1 MKNEFYILII
11 LITFFSCTSRSGSP
25 PAIHRISSN
34 SESKNVVRGKV
45 IAIIDGD
52 TYDLLINGNTTLRVR
67 MEGIDAPEKGMPFYR
82 VSKEYL
88 SGLCFNK
95 FVNLEITGQ
104 NGNRELAYAYL
115 DDGKELSQEMLKAGL
130 AWHFKK
136 YNSDPILA
144 QLETEA
150 KNLKKGLWQANN
162 PMPPWVNKSLHKQ
175 GISTKDSFVTVDND
189 NMNP

>member
-11 LITFFSCTSRSGSP
+11 LITFFPCTSRSGSP

-34 SESKNVVRGKV
+34 IESKNVVRGKV

-88 SGLCFNK
+88 SGLCFN
-95 FVNLEITGQ
+95 
-104 NGNRELAYAYL
+104 
-115 DDGKELSQEMLKAGL
+115 
-130 AWHFKK
+130 
-136 YNSDPILA
+136 
-144 QLETEA
+144 
-150 KNLKKGLWQANN
+150 
-162 PMPPWVNKSLHKQ
+162 
-175 GISTKDSFVTVDND
+175 
-189 NMNP
+189 

>member
-1 MKNEFYILII
+1 
-11 LITFFSCTSRSGSP
+11 
-25 PAIHRISSN
+25 
-34 SESKNVVRGKV
+34 
-45 IAIIDGD
+45 
-52 TYDLLINGNTTLRVR
+52 
-67 MEGIDAPEKGMPFYR
+67 
-82 VSKEYL
+82 
-88 SGLCFNK
+88 
-95 FVNLEITGQ
+95 LEITGQ

-175 GISTKDSFVTVDND
+175 GISTKDSFVAVDSD
-189 NMNP
+189 NMNPLLSD